1 MATLVVAALSARLVA
16 EAAVRDGHT
25 VIALDLYGD
34 ADTRTA
40 CRQWQPLGIPGTLH
54 IEADRLLPA
63 LDHAAAA
70 GDVRG
75 WVPGTGFEGRPELLE
90 QGAQRLPLIGNNADT
105 VRHTRD
111 PRCFFG
117 LLEAHGIPH
126 PTWQTDPPAAEGATG
141 WLRKDAREAGGR
153 HTRHSACGLDDSTR
167 PQAPAHPHVSQVYF
181 QREMP
186 GTPLSA
192 TFIANGR
199 RACVLGIN
207 ALLTQPWEHQP
218 HVYRGVIGPVPV
230 PAPVTT
236 QVTQALEALVPTLGL
251 RGLGSLD
258 VLWDDERVW
267 VLEINPRPPASMALY
282 ATRRFQTDADGAS
295 HGLFEAHL
303 RACLQGQLPV
313 PVEVPGAVPAPASN
327 GAVRGTEILYAH
339 QPLQLT
345 AAQAAL
351 LARQPDAH
359 DVPAQPIRL
368 ERGDPLCSVSAAGAS
383 VHEVRLRL
391 RDTRAALLHTL
402 GL

>member
-16 EAAVRDGHT
+16 EAAVRDGHR

-34 ADTRTA
+34 ADTRA
-40 CRQWQPLGIPGTLH
+40 VCQQWQPLGIPGALH

-70 GDVRG
+70 GDVLG
-75 WVPGTGFEGRPELLE
+75 WVPGTGFEGRPELLA
-90 QGAQRLPLIGNNADT
+90 QGAQRLPLIGNDTDT
-105 VRHTRD
+105 VRRTRD
-111 PRCFFG
+111 PQRFFG

-126 PTWQTDPPAAEGATG
+126 PAWQPTPPATHDATG

-153 HTRHSACGLDDSTR
+153 HTRHRALACDDR
-167 PQAPAHPHVSQVYF
+167 ADHPAPADPQVYF

-199 RACVLGIN
+199 RACVLGTN

-218 HVYRGVIGPVPV
+218 HVYRGVIGPISV
-230 PAPVTT
+230 PAFVA
-236 QVTQALEALVPTLGL
+236 QQITQALEALVPTLGL

-282 ATRRFQTDADGAS
+282 TTQRFQAAADGAH
-295 HGLFEAHL
+295 HGILEAHL
-303 RACLQGQLPV
+303 QACLQGRLPV
-313 PVEVPGAVPAPASN
+313 PVKGPADSAPAM
-327 GAVRGTEILYAH
+327 RGTEIIYAH

-345 AAQAAL
+345 AAQAAS
-351 LARQPDAH
+351 LARRPDAH
-359 DVPAQPIRL
+359 DVPAQPVRL

>member
-16 EAAVRDGHT
+16 EAAVRDGHA

-34 ADTRTA
+34 ADTRAA
-40 CRQWQPLGIPGTLH
+40 CQQWQRLGEPDSLR

-63 LDHAAAA
+63 LDDAAAA
-70 GDVRG
+70 GDVLG
-75 WVPGTGFEGRPELLE
+75 WIPGTGFEGQPELLE
-90 QGAQRLPLIGNNADT
+90 QGAQRLTLIGNDADT
-105 VRHTRD
+105 VRRTRD

-117 LLEAHGIPH
+117 LLKAHNIAH
-126 PTWQTDPPAAEGATG
+126 PTWQTDLPAADDTIG

-153 HTRHSACGLDDSTR
+153 HVRHVACSLNDGVGS
-167 PQAPAHPHVSQVYF
+167 PIQADLHVYF

-192 TFIANGR
+192 TFIADGHG
-199 RACVLGIN
+199 ACVLGIN
-207 ALLTQPWEHQP
+207 ALLTQRWGPRP
-218 HVYRGVIGPVPV
+218 HVYRGVIGPTPV
-230 PAPVTT
+230 PANVTS
-236 QVTQALEALVPTLGL
+236 QITQALEALVPALGL

-258 VLWDDERVW
+258 VLWDNERVW

-282 ATRRFQTDADGAS
+282 PTRRFQADTDDAP
-295 HGLFEAHL
+295 HGILEAHV

-313 PVEVPGAVPAPASN
+313 PIEIHADALNCV
-327 GAVRGTEILYAH
+327 VRGTEIIYAH

-345 AAQAAL
+345 TVQAAT

-359 DVPAQPIRL
+359 DVPAHATRL
-368 ERGDPLCSVSAAGAS
+368 VRGAPLCSVSATGAS
-383 VHEVRLRL
+383 PHEVQLRL
-391 RDTRAALLHTL
+391 RKTRAALLHTL